1 MVYKMVCLEHVVVVD
16 DGVENFVESV
26 EEVNDLAGGAEGRQ
40 IGEVDDVAEKNRRA
54 PIHPSRWL
62 FLKLQTL
69 KTIAAISQLWKNIV
83 FWE

>member
-1 MVYKMVCLEHVVVVD
+1 
-16 DGVENFVESV
+16 
-26 EEVNDLAGGAEGRQ
+26 
-40 IGEVDDVAEKNRRA
+40 
-54 PIHPSRWL
+54 L